1 MIVYP
6 DIELQNGKL
15 VNLIRGQQ
23 DAPVV
28 YDLDPLEAVHDC
40 VAKGADWLHVVDL
53 DAVFGVGNNA
63 DLIEKIIR
71 KAGVSVQVAGAI
83 RSIDTVRGWIDAG
96 AGRVVIA
103 TAAVKDP
110 AFVRQAAFAYPDQ
123 VVISIDGRGGY
134 VVFSGWTESTSFT
147 PIDFAQQYDELP
159 LAAFI
164 YTDVDA
170 DADHPEA
177 SMSQTEKLAEA
188 VRTPVIAS
196 GVVKTLDD
204 ISTLNYLPN
213 IAGAITGRAIFG
225 GAFDL
230 ADAIAITHE
239 MPQPVTPFA

>member
-6 DIELQNGKL
+6 DIELQDGRL
-15 VNLIRGQQ
+15 VNLWRGRK

-28 YDLDPLEAVHDC
+28 YDLDPLEAAREC
-40 VAKGADWLHVVDL
+40 VGKGAEWLHVVDL
-53 DAVFGVGNNA
+53 DAVFGDGSNA
-63 DLIEKIIR
+63 GLIKEIVV
-71 KAGVSVQVAGAI
+71 KAGVPVQVAGAI
-83 RSIDTVRGWIDAG
+83 RTIETVRNWIDAG
-96 AGRVVIA
+96 AARVVIA

-134 VVFSGWTESTSFT
+134 VVAEGWTETTSFT
-147 PIDFAQQYDELP
+147 PVEFAQQYDDLP

-170 DADHPEA
+170 DADATEA
-177 SMSQTEKLAEA
+177 SLSQTGHLAEA

-213 IAGAITGRAIFG
+213 IAGAITGRAIFAG
-225 GAFDL
+225 TFDL
-230 ADAIAITHE
+230 ADAVAITTE
-239 MPQPVTPFA
+239 APLPAAPFA